1 MLLGSSQ
8 GIEAASSHE
17 GEHVQRTVFRTALVA
32 DCGRYI
38 VQEYKQESVFLNS
51 SELEDFFQRTR
62 VRVGREDF
70 NPIMISPD
78 TASRLGI
85 WTEAPAPQV
94 LWLSGPYTQADTFD
108 NPMSTLA
115 AKIISLAARN
125 GLPLVTYFCELRRR
139 EPLRPGNSTKESQA
153 MITLLYAIV
162 RQVVELLPPLFEA
175 DVDLSKTRFHQL
187 DGTIRSWEHAL
198 SMFRDLLS
206 LIPRTAVCIIDG
218 IQWLDDRSTKTN
230 LKELVQ
236 VLRSEKLKVLFTTA
250 GSSRCLLAE
259 LSSSESLEFGN
270 LDPKKAVSGFGR
282 ERLSERSSE

>member
-1 MLLGSSQ
+1 MSLDS
-8 GIEAASSHE
+8 
-17 GEHVQRTVFRTALVA
+17 
-32 DCGRYI
+32 C
-38 VQEYKQESVFLNS
+38 
-51 SELEDFFQRTR
+51 ELEDFFQRTR

-70 NPIMISPD
+70 DPTMIFPD

-85 WTEAPAPQV
+85 WTEAAAPQM
-94 LWLSGPYTQADTFD
+94 LWLSGPYTQTDTFD

-125 GLPLVTYFCELRRR
+125 GLSLVTYLCELRRR
-139 EPLRPGNSTKESQA
+139 EPLRPGNSTKESQS

-162 RQVVELLPPLFEA
+162 RQVVELLPPLFETDA
-175 DVDLSKTRFHQL
+175 DLSKTRFHQL

-198 SMFRDLLS
+198 RMLRDLLR
-206 LIPRTAVCIIDG
+206 LMPQTAICIIDG

-250 GSSRCLLAE
+250 GSSRCLIAE
-259 LSSSESLEFGN
+259 LSSSESLELGN
-270 LDPKKAVSGFGR
+270 LDPKKAVSVFGR
-282 ERLSERSSE
+282 ERLSERNSE